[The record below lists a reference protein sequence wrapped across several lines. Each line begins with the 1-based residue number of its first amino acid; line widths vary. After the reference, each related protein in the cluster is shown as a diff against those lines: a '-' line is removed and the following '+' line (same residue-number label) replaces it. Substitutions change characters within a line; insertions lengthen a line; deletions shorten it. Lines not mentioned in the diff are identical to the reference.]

1 MKRVTLTFIDDRDR
15 EAAEEMLV
23 DNGYT
28 TVLPEY
34 PHVSESEINVLVP
47 DEWVSDAEDEDE

>member
-1 MKRVTLTFIDDRDR
+1 MKRVTLAFIDDRDR
-15 EAAEEMLV
+15 EAVEEMLV

-28 TVLPEY
+28 TVLPEF

-47 DEWVSDAEDEDE
+47 DECVEDAEDEDE

>member
-1 MKRVTLTFIDDRDR
+1 MKRVTFTFIDDGDR
-15 EAAEEMLV
+15 ETVEEMLI

-47 DEWVSDAEDEDE
+47 DECVADAEDEDE

>member
-15 EAAEEMLV
+15 EAVEEMLV

-28 TVLPEY
+28 TVLPEF

-47 DEWVSDAEDEDE
+47 DECVEDTEGEDE

>member
-15 EAAEEMLV
+15 EAVEETLV

-28 TVLPEY
+28 TVLPEF

-47 DEWVSDAEDEDE
+47 DECVEDTEDEDE

>member
-15 EAAEEMLV
+15 EAVEEMLV

-28 TVLPEY
+28 TVLPEF
-34 PHVSESEINVLVP
+34 PHVSENEINVLVP
-47 DEWVSDAEDEDE
+47 DECVQDAEDEDE

>member
-15 EAAEEMLV
+15 EAVEEMLV

-28 TVLPEY
+28 TVLPEF
-34 PHVSESEINVLVP
+34 PHVSENEINVLVP
-47 DEWVSDAEDEDE
+47 DECVEDAEDEDE

>member
-1 MKRVTLTFIDDRDR
+1 
-15 EAAEEMLV
+15 MLV

-28 TVLPEY
+28 TVLPEF

-47 DEWVSDAEDEDE
+47 DECVEDAEDEDE

>member
-15 EAAEEMLV
+15 EAVEEMLI

-34 PHVSESEINVLVP
+34 PHVSESEINILVP
-47 DEWVSDAEDEDE
+47 DEWVADAEDEDE